1 MSTNKEILFKGV
13 KYLLFALP
21 LIFIGPSVI
30 FSSFKN
36 QDHPFYIPI
45 LGLGIIFCLGSIF
58 LMFKG
63 IQTIM
68 QSLFDGNK

>member
-1 MSTNKEILFKGV
+1 MSTNKEVLFKGV

-45 LGLGIIFCLGSIF
+45 LGLGIISCFGAIF